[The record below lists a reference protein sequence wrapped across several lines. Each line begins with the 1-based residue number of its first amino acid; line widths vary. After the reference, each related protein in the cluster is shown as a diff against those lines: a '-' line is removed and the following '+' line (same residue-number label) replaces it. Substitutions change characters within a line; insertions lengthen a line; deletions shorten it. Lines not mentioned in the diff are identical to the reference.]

1 MAKVLLHISAEGV
14 IEVEEDRPDV
24 LSRLFEGSRR
34 SEQGLDHP
42 LRRNPLSR
50 ASDLEELA
58 RIPDHLSH
66 LLWRVGNISILH
78 EGRRS
83 GIHNGVLMTLE
94 EYNLLLA
101 SFGHDGSCG
110 CDDMTGGC
118 PLCDGDKTRRWKEDL
133 DKLNSGL
140 R

>member
-24 LSRLFEGSRR
+24 LSRLFEGNRR
-34 SEQGLDHP
+34 SGQGSDHP

-50 ASDLEELA
+50 ASDLEGLA

-66 LLWRVGNISILH
+66 LLWRVGDISILH

-101 SFGHDGSCG
+101 SFGGSCG
-110 CDDMTGGC
+110 CDDMTGNC
-118 PLCDGDKTRRWKEDL
+118 PLCDRDKTLQWKEDL
-133 DKLNSGL
+133 DRLNSGL